1 MCVCVCVGVYLQLN
15 HEKGTCR
22 HFNGPPLTG
31 NSRYRIASE
40 RGFQRV
46 MLSYQIFENFSPLT
60 ERLKNVVILTKLN
73 SSFTLTAEE
82 QAKYDELVTTRAEFV
97 VEVPF
102 IVSTL
107 KQV

>member
-1 MCVCVCVGVYLQLN
+1 MCVGVYLQLS
-15 HEKGTCR
+15 HETGTCR

-31 NSRYRIASE
+31 NSRSRIASE

-46 MLSYQIFENFSPLT
+46 TLSYQIFENFSPLT
-60 ERLKNVVILTKLN
+60 ARLKNVVILTKLN
-73 SSFTLTAEE
+73 SSFTLTVEE
-82 QAKYDELVTTRAEFV
+82 QAKYDELVTSRVAFV
-97 VEVPF
+97 VDEVPF